1 MNAKEYLTRITPAA
15 QRSSLSPYHADILE
29 LRAAGCTL
37 AQITEFLRLNNVN
50 VTWSAVGRYLRK
62 HTDAA
67 GTSCPP
73 ADASGEPAGNQTSR
87 HAGSSDTP
95 APVAATSP
103 VPTGREPPGF
113 KSVDEL
119 RAEHPTM
126 PRSQLNRLYAQQYDR
141 PPFTAADL
149 EELKRKCPPPLVRS
163 PST

>member
-62 HTDAA
+62 HNDAA
-67 GTSCPP
+67 GASCAP
-73 ADASGEPAGNQTSR
+73 ADASGEPAGNQPSR
-87 HAGSSDTP
+87 PAGSSDT
-95 APVAATSP
+95 AASVATSSN
-103 VPTGREPPGF
+103 PTGKEPPGF

-149 EELKRKCPPPLVRS
+149 EELKRKYPPPLVRS